1 MNKMVNRCIY
11 LINVKFSQ
19 KIVFKL
25 FRQHNKFVVFLWKGR
40 TAKSLCTLF
49 LFLKWLLICSLVHLH
64 MSLYCCHI
72 HAYTIFYFSFFLILY
87 FLLNLMV
94 QYFLLIPL
102 YHTGSLL
109 HWIHLSLLQT
119 WIRLRKKWSAFSENE
134 YKFYE
139 QKIKKCGMF
148 HINRATPT
156 AIRLFRLDHYNKNS
170 MQIFLYIWN
179 AIIKRSNAEVNYLST
194 WKIMHHFAQLC
205 R

>member
-25 FRQHNKFVVFLWKGR
+25 FRQHNKFVVFLWKGL
-40 TAKSLCTLF
+40 TVKSLCTLF

-94 QYFLLIPL
+94 QYFLLIPINSYFYIIPVL
-102 YHTGSLL
+102 YYIEYTYPYYKREFDYAKNEA
-109 HWIHLSLLQT
+109 LSVKT
-119 WIRLRKKWSAFSENE
+119 NTSCAN
-134 YKFYE
+134 
-139 QKIKKCGMF
+139 
-148 HINRATPT
+148 
-156 AIRLFRLDHYNKNS
+156 
-170 MQIFLYIWN
+170 
-179 AIIKRSNAEVNYLST
+179 
-194 WKIMHHFAQLC
+194 
-205 R
+205 